1 MPAYIHAFEKDDQRH
16 GSVFAKPCIVAQAF
30 CESGRLRYVCISR
43 GGARAEHH
51 DSCLRSAA
59 GILRG
64 APRELSVSARTVR
77 AVLEQLERDEPLL
90 YRNLCDETGKVRR
103 HLNVFV
109 NTENVRDLD
118 GVDTTLA
125 AGDVVTFLPA
135 VSGG

>member
-1 MPAYIHAFEKDDQRH
+1 MRHTITVAFLRIGQLAVCLPVMAESAPNITIH
-16 GSVFAKPCIVAQAF
+16 VFGQ
-30 CESGRLRYVCISR
+30 LREYC
-43 GGARAEHH
+43 
-51 DSCLRSAA
+51 
-59 GILRG
+59 RG
-64 APRELSVSARTVR
+64 AKELSVAAGTVR
-77 AVLEQLERDEPLL
+77 GVLEHLEQDEPLL

-118 GVDTTLA
+118 GVDTPLT